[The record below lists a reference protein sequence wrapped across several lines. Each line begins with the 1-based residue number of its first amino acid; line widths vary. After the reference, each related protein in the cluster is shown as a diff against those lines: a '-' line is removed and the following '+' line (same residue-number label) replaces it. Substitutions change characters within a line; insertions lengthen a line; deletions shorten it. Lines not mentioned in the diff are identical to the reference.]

1 VLTIR
6 LDFYLD
12 THFIVTDLDQEYAQ
26 AGEVK
31 NGRVAMLACRT
42 YCVVAEKGKQ
52 CACCAGRRAIIF
64 DI

>member
-12 THFIVTDLDQEYAQ
+12 TRFIVTDLDQEYAQ

-42 YCVVAEKGKQ
+42 YCVASEKGEQ
-52 CACCAGRRAIIF
+52 SACCAGRLAIIV